1 MALGNKIAKKKDGEV
16 SPATLRH
23 LVSQMAPGI
32 QRALPAMIGKERFI
46 RCAQSAISNNAK
58 LAECTQNSF
67 IGALM
72 NAAQLGLEPNTPL
85 GQAYLIPYSGKVQ
98 FQLGYKG
105 LIELARRAGITIQVH
120 EICEKDVFE
129 YEYGLDPKLRHVPS
143 LGNRGKVI
151 GYYCLWKNKDGQFG
165 IEVASRSEI
174 DAFAKEK
181 SQAYKSGPWKTDFDA
196 MAKKT
201 MIKRAL
207 KYAPVA
213 VEVGD
218 GIAADN
224 TVKNVSLKDIESD
237 GFDINLVKDETP
249 EEEPEPAK
257 PIADQKTGE
266 IIDAEIIPPEP
277 ERPEPVDPGEQSL
290 L

>member
-1 MALGNKIAKKKDGEV
+1 MALANKIAKKKDGEV

-72 NAAQLGLEPNTPL
+72 SAAQLGLEPNTPL
-85 GQAYLIPYSGKVQ
+85 GQAYLIPYSGVVQ

-120 EICEKDVFE
+120 EICEKDLFE

-143 LGNRGKVI
+143 LTGRGKVI
-151 GYYCLWKNKDGQFG
+151 GYYCLWKNKDGQYG

-181 SQAYKSGPWKTDFDA
+181 SQAYKNGPWKTDFDA

-213 VEVGD
+213 VEVGN

-249 EEEPEPAK
+249 QEEPEPAK

-266 IIDAEIIPPEP
+266 VIDAEVID
-277 ERPEPVDPGEQSL
+277 RPEPDDPGESL
-290 L
+290 I

>member
-72 NAAQLGLEPNTPL
+72 SAAQLGLEPNTPL
-85 GQAYLIPYSGKVQ
+85 GQAYLIPYSGVVQ

-120 EICEKDVFE
+120 EICEKDLFE

-143 LGNRGKVI
+143 LTGRGKVI
-151 GYYCLWKNKDGQFG
+151 GYYCLWKNKDGQYG

-181 SQAYKSGPWKTDFDA
+181 SQAYKNGPWKTDFDA

-266 IIDAEIIPPEP
+266 IIDAEVID
-277 ERPEPVDPGEQSL
+277 RPEPDDPGESL
-290 L
+290 I

>member
-72 NAAQLGLEPNTPL
+72 SAAQLGLEPNTPL
-85 GQAYLIPYSGKVQ
+85 GQAYLIPYSGVVQ

-120 EICEKDVFE
+120 EICERDVFE

-143 LGNRGKVI
+143 LTGRGKVI
-151 GYYCLWKNKDGQFG
+151 GYYCLWKNKDGQYG

-174 DAFAKEK
+174 DAFAKER
-181 SQAYKSGPWKTDFDA
+181 SQAYKNGPWKTDFDA

-213 VEVGD
+213 VEVGN

-290 L
+290 F

>member
-72 NAAQLGLEPNTPL
+72 SAAQLGLEPNTPL
-85 GQAYLIPYSGKVQ
+85 GQAYLIPYSGVVQ

-120 EICEKDVFE
+120 EICEKDLFE

-143 LGNRGKVI
+143 LTGRGKVI
-151 GYYCLWKNKDGQFG
+151 GYYCLWKNKDGQYG

-181 SQAYKSGPWKTDFDA
+181 SQAYKNGPWKTDFDA

-213 VEVGD
+213 VEGGN

-249 EEEPEPAK
+249 QEEPEPAK

-266 IIDAEIIPPEP
+266 VIDAEVID
-277 ERPEPVDPGEQSL
+277 RPEPDDPGESL
-290 L
+290 I

>member
-1 MALGNKIAKKKDGEV
+1 MALANKIAKKKDGEV

-72 NAAQLGLEPNTPL
+72 SAAQLGLEPNTPL
-85 GQAYLIPYSGKVQ
+85 GQAYLIPYSGVVQ

-120 EICEKDVFE
+120 EICERDVFE
-129 YEYGLDPKLRHVPS
+129 YEYGLDPKLRHVPP

-151 GYYCLWKNKDGQFG
+151 GYYCLWKNKDGQYG

-181 SQAYKSGPWKTDFDA
+181 SQAYKNGPWKTDFDA

-290 L
+290 F

>member
-72 NAAQLGLEPNTPL
+72 SAAQLGLEPNTPL
-85 GQAYLIPYSGKVQ
+85 GQAYLIPYSGVVQ

-120 EICEKDVFE
+120 EICEKDLFE

-143 LGNRGKVI
+143 LTGRGKVI
-151 GYYCLWKNKDGQFG
+151 GYYCLWKNKDGQYG

-181 SQAYKSGPWKTDFDA
+181 SQAYKNGPWKTDFDA

-213 VEVGD
+213 VEVGN

-249 EEEPEPAK
+249 QEEPEPAK

-266 IIDAEIIPPEP
+266 VIDAEVID
-277 ERPEPVDPGEQSL
+277 RPEPDDPGESL
-290 L
+290 I

>member
-1 MALGNKIAKKKDGEV
+1 MALANKIAKKKDGEV

-72 NAAQLGLEPNTPL
+72 SAAQLGLEPNTPL
-85 GQAYLIPYSGKVQ
+85 GQAYLIPYSGVVQ

-120 EICEKDVFE
+120 EICERDVFE

-143 LGNRGKVI
+143 LTGRGKVI
-151 GYYCLWKNKDGQFG
+151 GYYCLWKNKDGQYG

-174 DAFAKEK
+174 DAFAKER
-181 SQAYKSGPWKTDFDA
+181 SQAYKNGPWKTDFDA

-213 VEVGD
+213 VEVGN

-249 EEEPEPAK
+249 QEEPEPAK

-266 IIDAEIIPPEP
+266 IIDAEVVD
-277 ERPEPVDPGEQSL
+277 RPEPDDPGESL
-290 L
+290 I